1 MAKLHQK
8 GVIVAAL
15 MALAA
20 LLLLTACS
28 RPEGPRGGNVT
39 CYNDSDCP
47 SWTYNTFCNANGSA
61 CTNTTR
67 YWCIAPGTEISVCAL
82 NATTISCTPCQNG
95 CVNASCLSGNL
106 TPDLVIKD
114 IAFQVVDNQS
124 DVKLNLTVTVM
135 NNGTGMA
142 GQSMTVLR
150 MGTTVLREY
159 PTPQLAP
166 QQAVT
171 LYPSAT
177 VIRLGGTTLTVTA
190 TADAQNQVA
199 ELSETNNLHTLI
211 LR

>member
-8 GVIVAAL
+8 GVIVAIL
-15 MALAA
+15 LLLAA
-20 LLLLTACS
+20 LLISACS

-47 SWTYNTFCNANGSA
+47 SWTYNQFCNANGSA

-67 YWCIAPGTEISVCAL
+67 YWCIAPGTENSICAL
-82 NATTISCTPCQNG
+82 NATTISCTPCANG
-95 CVNASCLSGNL
+95 CVNGSCLPANA
-106 TPDLVIKD
+106 TPDLVVKD
-114 IAFQVVDNQS
+114 IAYQVVDNQS

-142 GQSMTVLR
+142 GQSTTLLQMGATVLSQ
-150 MGTTVLREY
+150 Y
-159 PTPQLAP
+159 PTPELAP
-166 QQAVT
+166 QQTVT
-171 LYPSAT
+171 LHPSAT
-177 VIRLGGTTLTVTA
+177 VIQLRGTTLTVTA
-190 TADAQNQVA
+190 TADAQDQVA